1 MGSSCALQKLVL
13 ANKLRSNCSSII
25 SSKCMFNKLQP
36 RQCPLAIPAA
46 HPSHLRFSRVRSP
59 IYHLRPL
66 RFHLQKSPQLCQF
79 KRNSIL
85 LTAAHSL
92 FLFFFFLFF
101 PRFFLFFFFFKPFFN
116 IS

>member
-1 MGSSCALQKLVL
+1 MGQLHHQQQMHVQQVTA
-13 ANKLRSNCSSII
+13 
-25 SSKCMFNKLQP
+25 

-46 HPSHLRFSRVRSP
+46 HPSHLRFSRVRSL

-101 PRFFLFFFFFKPFFN
+101 PRFFLFFFFLNLFS
-116 IS
+116 ISPDCFVIVSF